1 MEHSSNKPNRPLYIV
16 LAILISCALWL
27 YVRSVDTQ
35 DRTST
40 ITKIPV
46 TFVGEDVLN
55 SNGLMLLDPG
65 EQTVNLTVQGRWG
78 ILSQL
83 RRDNI
88 AIQVDLSGIQ
98 TEGEYSR
105 AYDIIW
111 PGNVSTNSFALVGR
125 DPFYVP
131 VRVVKRASREVEVRG
146 VFLGSVA
153 EGYQCGAFTFQP
165 ETVEVTGPEHDIAQ
179 VAYAQVTLNREGLTD
194 TVREDMEYTLMGL
207 DGQSIENDVVKA
219 SPATVNVTMPVAIA
233 KEMPLTID
241 FIPGG
246 GISGG
251 DDPHLVWSME
261 PSSVTLVGSESDLAA
276 YGKSISVASID
287 LAKTAM
293 PLDKEFT
300 IPLGDEVENLTGISK
315 ARVKLDVKDM
325 EVREFSTENIEILNS
340 PGNVRVSLVTKSLT
354 VRVRGTAEAL
364 DQIMPQQNLQVR
376 VDLDDLSAI
385 PDGQSPVPATVTLL
399 GVEGAGVI
407 GEGYTVT
414 IRASGAGQIGGGR

>member
-1 MEHSSNKPNRPLYIV
+1 MEHSSKPNKPLYIV

-55 SNGLMLLDPG
+55 SNGLMLAGPQD
-65 EQTVNLTVQGRWG
+65 QSVNLTVQGRWG
-78 ILSQL
+78 IISQL

-88 AIQVDLSGIQ
+88 AIQVDLSGIK

-105 AYDIIW
+105 AYDITW
-111 PGNVSTNSFALVGR
+111 PGNVSANSFALVGR
-125 DPFYVP
+125 DPFYVS
-131 VRVVKRASREVEVRG
+131 VNVVKRVSREVEVRG

-153 EGYQCGAFTFQP
+153 DGYQSGGFTFLP
-165 ETVEVTGPEHDIAQ
+165 ETVELTGPEADIAQ
-179 VAYAQVTLNREGLTD
+179 VAYAQVTLDRQDLTD
-194 TVREDMEYTLMGL
+194 TVREDMPYILIGQ
-207 DGQSIENDVVKA
+207 DGQPLESETVKA
-219 SPATVNVTMPVAIA
+219 SPATVAVTMPVAMA
-233 KEMPLTID
+233 KELPLTVD

-246 GISGG
+246 GITGG

-261 PSSVTLVGSESDLAA
+261 PTSITLLGRESDLAA
-276 YGKSISVASID
+276 YGNSICVAAID
-287 LAKTAM
+287 LAKVAL
-293 PLDKEFT
+293 PLEKEFA
-300 IPLGDEVENLTGISK
+300 IPLGEEVENLTGISK
-315 ARVKLDVKDM
+315 VKVKLDVKDL
-325 EVREFSTENIEILNS
+325 EVREFSTENIDIINS
-340 PGNVRVSLVTKSLT
+340 SGDISASLVTQSLT
-354 VRVRGTAEAL
+354 VRVRGTASAL

-399 GVEGAGVI
+399 GVDGAGVV
-407 GEGYTVT
+407 GEYTVT
-414 IRASGAGQIGGGR
+414 VKVSGAGQIGGAA

>member
-1 MEHSSNKPNRPLYIV
+1 MEHSSKPNKPLYIV

-55 SNGLMLLDPG
+55 SNGLMLAGPQD
-65 EQTVNLTVQGRWG
+65 QSVNLTVQGRWG
-78 ILSQL
+78 IISQL

-88 AIQVDLSGIQ
+88 AIQVDLSGIK

-105 AYDIIW
+105 AYDITW
-111 PGNVSTNSFALVGR
+111 PGNVSANSFALVGR
-125 DPFYVP
+125 DPFYVS
-131 VRVVKRASREVEVRG
+131 VNVVKRVSREVEVRG

-153 EGYQCGAFTFQP
+153 DGYQSGGFTFLP
-165 ETVEVTGPEHDIAQ
+165 ETVELTGPEADIAQ
-179 VAYAQVTLNREGLTD
+179 VAYAQVTLDRQDLTD
-194 TVREDMEYTLMGL
+194 TVREDMPYILIGQ
-207 DGQSIENDVVKA
+207 DGQPLESETVKA
-219 SPATVNVTMPVAIA
+219 SPATVAVTMPVAMA
-233 KEMPLTID
+233 KELPLTVD

-246 GISGG
+246 GITGG

-261 PSSVTLVGSESDLAA
+261 PTSITLLGRESDLAA
-276 YGKSISVASID
+276 YGNSICVAAID
-287 LAKTAM
+287 LAKVAL
-293 PLDKEFT
+293 PLEKEFA
-300 IPLGDEVENLTGISK
+300 IPLGEEVENLTGISK
-315 ARVKLDVKDM
+315 VKVKLDVKDL
-325 EVREFSTENIEILNS
+325 EVREFSTENIDIINS
-340 PGNVRVSLVTKSLT
+340 SGDISASLVTQSLT
-354 VRVRGTAEAL
+354 VRVRGTAAAL

-399 GVEGAGVI
+399 GVDGAGVV
-407 GEGYTVT
+407 GEYTVT
-414 IRASGAGQIGGGR
+414 VKVSGAGQIGGAA

>member
-1 MEHSSNKPNRPLYIV
+1 MEQSNKPNRPLYIA

-55 SNGLMLLDPG
+55 SGGLMLINQG
-65 EQTVNLTVQGRWG
+65 EQTVNLTVQGPWRV
-78 ILSQL
+78 ISQL

-88 AIQVDLSGIQ
+88 AIQVDLSSIK

-111 PGNVSTNSFALVGR
+111 PGNVSTNSFTPVGR

-131 VRVVKRASREVEVRG
+131 ITVVKRASREVEVRG

-165 ETVEVTGPEHDIAQ
+165 ETVELTGPEHDIAQ
-179 VAYAQVTLNREGLTD
+179 VAYAQVTLSREGLTD

-207 DGQSIENDVVKA
+207 DGQVVESETIKA
-219 SPATVNVTMPVAIA
+219 NPAVVHMTMPVAVSREI
-233 KEMPLTID
+233 PLTID

-246 GISGG
+246 GITGG
-251 DDPHLVWSME
+251 DDPHLEWSME
-261 PSSVTLVGSESDLAA
+261 PSSITLLGSQSDLDA

-287 LAKTAM
+287 LAKASM

-315 ARVKLDVKDM
+315 ARVRLDVEGL
-325 EVREFSTENIEILNS
+325 EVREFSTENIEVINN
-340 PGNVRVSLVTKSLT
+340 PGNVAVSVVTKSLT
-354 VRVRGTAEAL
+354 VRVRGTAQAL

-385 PDGQSPVPATVTLL
+385 PDGQSPAPATVTLL
-399 GVEGAGVI
+399 GVEGAGVV